1 MFQRVTIG
9 SVVASETT
17 KRVLHALANCL
28 SEDGSSAV
36 SGLRIL
42 DGWGH
47 IVLVRIHTPLSWT
60 AQQEVVVRLKEAV
73 EEALDEQR
81 HRVEIV
87 WDSAG

>member
-1 MFQRVTIG
+1 MLQPVTIG
-9 SVVASETT
+9 SVVTSETT
-17 KRVLHALANCL
+17 KRVLHTLACCL
-28 SEDGSSAV
+28 SEDGSSLV

-60 AQQEVVVRLKEAV
+60 AHQEVVVRLKEAV
-73 EEALDEQR
+73 EEALEDQR

-87 WDSAG
+87 WDSGG

>member
-1 MFQRVTIG
+1 MLQPVTIG

-17 KRVLHALANCL
+17 ERVLHALANFL
-28 SEDGSSAV
+28 SEDGSSVV

-47 IVLVRIHTPLSWT
+47 IVLVHH
-60 AQQEVVVRLKEAV
+60 EVVVRLKEAV
-73 EEALDEQR
+73 EEALEEQR

-87 WDSAG
+87 WDSGG